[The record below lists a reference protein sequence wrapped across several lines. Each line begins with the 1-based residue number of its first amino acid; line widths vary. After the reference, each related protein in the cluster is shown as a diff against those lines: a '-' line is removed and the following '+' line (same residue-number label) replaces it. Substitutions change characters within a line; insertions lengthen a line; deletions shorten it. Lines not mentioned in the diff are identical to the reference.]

1 MNGEMMEYMVGRR
14 GIPMDVLTRMKIEE
28 RLEFLPQTGKEE
40 ACICFPYLEDGVMK
54 NMKFRDAAK
63 HFKMVKGA
71 ELIPW
76 NIDAIKG
83 KEKCYITEG
92 EIDALSLIA
101 AGLEEV
107 VSVPNGAGGAN
118 LQWLDRFV
126 ESHFDDKAE
135 IILAMDTDRR
145 GVELRDELVAPPGR
159 GSLQGGGLGRRL
171 QGCQRVSVEVRSSEA
186 PPAGGAG
193 GGNPVGRSLLPHG
206 RMGYADGYLLQRN
219 AGRSRYGT
227 GESGP
232 ADQVRAWFCAHGHRR
247 SRQRK
252 KRVCGRNCHAPAPA
266 PRLEGGLFQPGE
278 YPAGL
283 SLPQAVT
290 RNFAASLFRNIKY
303 FTLRKL
309 YLCRKW
315 MQKRLQK
322 TTTTGITLPNFD
334 FLA

>member
-126 ESHFDDKAE
+126 ESHFDDKTE

-145 GVELRDELVAPPGR
+145 GVELRDELVRRLGDGP
-159 GSLQGGGLGRRL
+159 LQGGGLGRRL

-232 ADQVRAWFCAHGHRR
+232 SD
-247 SRQRK
+247 
-252 KRVCGRNCHAPAPA
+252 
-266 PRLEGGLFQPGE
+266 
-278 YPAGL
+278 
-283 SLPQAVT
+283 
-290 RNFAASLFRNIKY
+290 
-303 FTLRKL
+303 
-309 YLCRKW
+309 
-315 MQKRLQK
+315 
-322 TTTTGITLPNFD
+322 
-334 FLA
+334 